1 MFMFRFENESILY
14 GLLLIPILIL
24 VYVYMRYRYQKSM
37 SKYGES
43 FLLSRLMKD
52 KSTVQQHLKFSILCM
67 VFACL
72 IVALANPQKGRGTVK
87 AKREGISIMFC
98 VDVSNSMLA
107 QDYTP
112 NRIEAVKRALLSY
125 VDKLNGD
132 RVGIV
137 VFAGKAFVQL
147 PITSDYAAA
156 KMFISNLS
164 TQQVN
169 TQGTDI
175 AAALDQAA
183 ASMLPSVEED
193 VSKLDKTN
201 KVIVVLSDGED
212 HFAEA
217 TEVAQQLFKE
227 YNIRTYTIGVGSQQ
241 GEPIPV
247 KVGAG
252 VSYKKD
258 NEGNTVITRLNEQI
272 LRDIAQ
278 EGNGVYIR
286 ANNAYLGF
294 DVLENELNK
303 IEKSEIE
310 DVTYARYESKY
321 YIPLW
326 IALFLIVLEIF
337 IYKRKLFNINI
348 IERVKKTPIMKIS
361 LLFIISMSVF
371 FSVSAQTNQ
380 ELKSMRSGNRQYQQ
394 AEKLHKEV
402 IELQKQNRQ
411 SNQSIIA
418 DKERKAQQLYE
429 SANTDYIKANT
440 SIGNYYKSLYNQAAT
455 LYRQGKY
462 EDAVKKLE
470 PVVENSN
477 VSDKVKAQ
485 AYYNLGN
492 SLLKSEKYAESI
504 DAYKKSLKANPKDM
518 DTKYNLEYAKKKL
531 LMQQQQQQ
539 QQNQQDKNQQN
550 QDKNQDK
557 NNSDNQDKNNSD
569 NQKDNQENKNKQE
582 QQQENQSERQK
593 REMAKRQLDALQ
605 QNEKRTQ
612 EKVKLEERSAKPV
625 RQEKDW

>member
-1 MFMFRFENESILY
+1 MFRFENESILY

-132 RVGIV
+132 RIGIV

-440 SIGNYYKSLYNQAAT
+440 STGNYYKSLYNQAAT

-470 PVVENSN
+470 SVVENSN

-539 QQNQQDKNQQN
+539 QQQQQNQQDKNQQN
-550 QDKNQDK
+550 QDK
-557 NNSDNQDKNNSD
+557 NQDKNNSD

>member
-1 MFMFRFENESILY
+1 MFRFENESILY

>member
-1 MFMFRFENESILY
+1 MFRFENESILY

-132 RVGIV
+132 RIGIV

-175 AAALDQAA
+175 AVALDQAA

-440 SIGNYYKSLYNQAAT
+440 STGNYYKSLYNQAAT

-470 PVVENSN
+470 SVVENSN

>member
-1 MFMFRFENESILY
+1 MFRFENESILY

-24 VYVYMRYRYQKSM
+24 VYVYMRYRYQNSM

-132 RVGIV
+132 RIGIV

-440 SIGNYYKSLYNQAAT
+440 STGNYYKSLYNQAAT

-470 PVVENSN
+470 SVVENSN

-531 LMQQQQQQ
+531 LMQQQQQQQ

>member
-1 MFMFRFENESILY
+1 MFRFENESILY

-132 RVGIV
+132 RIGIV

-310 DVTYARYESKY
+310 DVTYAKYESKY

-440 SIGNYYKSLYNQAAT
+440 STGNYYKSLYNQAAT

-470 PVVENSN
+470 SVVENSN

-531 LMQQQQQQ
+531 LMQQQQQQQ

>member
-1 MFMFRFENESILY
+1 MFRFENESILY

-132 RVGIV
+132 RIGIV

-440 SIGNYYKSLYNQAAT
+440 STGNYYKSLYNQAAT

-470 PVVENSN
+470 SVVENSN

-531 LMQQQQQQ
+531 LMQQQQQQQ